1 MPGYGMKPRMME
13 KGGAAKKSAKKQK
26 RMVPASPPPMER
38 PDELFDSAGAGAVD
52 RGNRAAARLAK
63 EYDSLM
69 GIRGYA
75 MGGEVERVGGVREV
89 PTPSLM
95 QAKTP
100 DYVVGYKE
108 GGAVCRGGG
117 AALRGTKFRGVK

>member
-1 MPGYGMKPRMME
+1 MPGYGMKPRMMK
-13 KGGAAKKSAKKQK
+13 KGGEAKKKGSKQK
-26 RMVPASPPPMER
+26 RKMPMSPRPMER
-38 PDELFDSAGAGAVD
+38 PELYDSDAAGAVE
-52 RGNRAAARLAK
+52 RGNRASKRLAE

-95 QAKTP
+95 RAKTP

-108 GGAVCRGGG
+108 GGSVCRGGG